1 MKKRKIYFSDQR
13 PEKNINWDTGDD
25 GKVYLL
31 KEKSRNRIMK
41 WIIDL
46 FGKNQFFR
54 IHLDETGTL
63 VWKNINGEISIKEL
77 GEIVK
82 KEKSEESFLNAE
94 RRVEHFIALM
104 FKNKFIKVNEEKRRP
119 E

>member
-46 FGKNQFFR
+46 FGKNQF
-54 IHLDETGTL
+54 
-63 VWKNINGEISIKEL
+63 
-77 GEIVK
+77 
-82 KEKSEESFLNAE
+82 
-94 RRVEHFIALM
+94 
-104 FKNKFIKVNEEKRRP
+104 
-119 E
+119 